1 MAPLPT
7 AKRLAF
13 SFALFALLWGLTEL
27 ACWGGL
33 WALQRFKQVE
43 YKAAEITDLEPKN
56 RRSIEAHLADPDTY
70 LIFDADLGWTVRPN
84 ARKGI
89 YQANSMGVRA
99 SREYDPS
106 PPAGKVRVAAFG
118 DSFTHASGVPNGF
131 TWEEKLEEL
140 DPGLEVMNFGI
151 PGSDPG
157 QGLVR
162 YRKEGIPVRPAV
174 VLIGM
179 MSENINRMV
188 NTFRPFYFARSG
200 LPFSKPRFEVR
211 GGKLVLIPNPIRS
224 LAQYRD
230 LLHAPERMLP
240 RLGEHDYF
248 YHRYHRRSSFDF
260 LPSVRFA
267 RVVGDQYLHHPILL
281 HGVYNV
287 RSEAYEVTLG
297 VLQQFYRE
305 ALENGSL
312 PVILL
317 FPQRSD
323 VRGRQAGRPPTYR
336 PLLDELRRQG
346 LRVVDLGDGFA
357 RYDPRG
363 QMLKKRFVHYPEQG
377 NAMVGRAVYDYF
389 VAESLTTPESARAAY
404 ERTARAAGVS
414 LRAHRPGGSGSP

>member
-1 MAPLPT
+1 MAQLPT
-7 AKRLAF
+7 AKKLAF
-13 SFALFALLWGLTEL
+13 SLAILAFLWGVTEL

-33 WALQRFKQVE
+33 WALQRYKQVE
-43 YKAAEITDLEPKN
+43 YQAAEIADLEPKN

-70 LIFDADLGWTVRPN
+70 LVFDADLGWTVRPN
-84 ARKGI
+84 AKKGM
-89 YQANSMGVRA
+89 YQANSRGVRA
-99 SREYDPS
+99 SREYDLA
-106 PPAGKVRVAAFG
+106 PPAGKVRAAAFG
-118 DSFTHASGVPNGF
+118 DSFTHASGVPNGL
-131 TWEEKLEEL
+131 TWEEKLEQL
-140 DPGLEVMNFGI
+140 DPSLEVMNFGI

-162 YRKEGIPVRPAV
+162 YRKEGIRVRPGV

-179 MSENINRMV
+179 MSENIKRMV
-188 NTFRPFYFARSG
+188 NTFRPFYFSRSG

-211 GGKLVLIPNPIRS
+211 GGELVLIPNPIRT
-224 LAQYRD
+224 LAEYKD

-248 YHRYHRRSSFDF
+248 YRRYHRRSRFDL

-267 RVVGDQYLHHPILL
+267 RVVGDQYLHQPILL
-281 HGVYNV
+281 HDVYNV
-287 RSEAYEVTLG
+287 RSEAYEVTLR
-297 VLQQFYRE
+297 VLEQFYRE

-323 VRGRQAGRPPTYR
+323 VRDRQQGRAPTYR

-357 RYDPRG
+357 RYDPQGR
-363 QMLKKRFVHYPEQG
+363 MMKKRWVHYPKEG
-377 NAMVGRAVYDYF
+377 NEMVGRAVYDYF
-389 VAESLTTPESARAAY
+389 VEERLTTPASLRTAF
-404 ERTARAAGVS
+404 ERTAGAAGIS
-414 LRAHRPGGSGSP
+414 ARGPGGPGDP